1 MRNELGKLF
10 LQLEQLISHSLQ
22 RIGTT
27 MENLGKQERVQLKK
41 MLLARDQ
48 SLREEIQREISLQ
61 NEYAEVASEV
71 PDSGDLAFANL
82 SMDIGNAAVARDVNE
97 LRAISYAL
105 KRLEGES
112 YGECISCGYDIP
124 FKRLMAIPTA
134 ERCAPCQRNFE
145 RTHHQEGMRGMTL

>member
-1 MRNELGKLF
+1 MRIEPGKLLLMLAVF
-10 LQLEQLISHSLQ
+10 IRHSLQ
-22 RIGTT
+22 GMGTA
-27 MENLGKQERVQLKK
+27 MENLSQQEKIQLKK
-41 MLLARDQ
+41 ILLARDQ
-48 SLREEIQREISLQ
+48 TLREEIRREINLQ
-61 NEYAEVASEV
+61 NEYAEVASDV

-82 SMDIGNAAVARDVNE
+82 SIDIGNAAVARDAHE

-145 RTHHQEGMRGMTL
+145 SAHHQDGARGMSM

>member
-22 RIGTT
+22 RIGTA

-134 ERCAPCQRNFE
+134 ERCAPCPRNFE

>member
-10 LQLEQLISHSLQ
+10 LKLEQLISHSLQ
-22 RIGTT
+22 RIGTV